1 VTARKQTITEAD
13 RALADRVHSAAIRL
27 LRRLRTEDDAS
38 GLSAPR
44 ASALSVLVFV
54 GPQTLGD
61 LARAE
66 QVKPPTVTRLV
77 QDMHRAG
84 LVRVVNDKVDKRI
97 KRVSATAKGK
107 RFLVEGK
114 ERRVTRLARA
124 LAELPLT
131 DRRALEVAARVLFDL
146 APKL

>member
-1 VTARKQTITEAD
+1 MSHKGAIGQAD
-13 RALADRVHSAAIRL
+13 LELADRLHSAAIRL
-27 LRRLRTEDDAS
+27 LRRLRTEDDAT

-66 QVKPPTVTRLV
+66 QVKPPTITRLV
-77 QDMHRAG
+77 QEMQREG
-84 LVRVVNDKVDKRI
+84 LVRVVSDKGDKRI
-97 KRVSATAKGK
+97 KRVNATAKG
-107 RFLVEGK
+107 RRLLVEGR

-124 LAELPLT
+124 LETQPAANK
-131 DRRALEVAARVLFDL
+131 RALELAAHVLLDVAPRL
-146 APKL
+146 